1 MVMKKKVIAAQIGS
15 MTGSLLIAAQIPVF
29 SKKNGEKTKKAQK
42 MRGKNFNFVN
52 PVPKVKYKTLAALCN
67 YFFSKK

>member
-1 MVMKKKVIAAQIGS
+1 
-15 MTGSLLIAAQIPVF
+15 
-29 SKKNGEKTKKAQK
+29 

>member
-29 SKKNGEKTKKAQK
+29 SKKTEKKLKKLRKLGEKI
-42 MRGKNFNFVN
+42 
-52 PVPKVKYKTLAALCN
+52 LIL
-67 YFFSKK
+67 